1 MNYIELINR
10 LWQSHEAEQLST
22 TEIALYFYLVKI
34 FNSCH
39 WADSIK
45 RLNVKINAD
54 LNITYPTMCKARN
67 RLKQVG
73 LIDFKTQNGNSNT
86 TYTLKKFLKVTNEVS
101 DEVTTEVTNEVSDEI
116 NKTKT
121 KQNKTREIEAK
132 ASLSNTSTQGDIP
145 DDIISEPLGNAP
157 KDPEE
162 EKKESCAKENREYCQ
177 KVVDY
182 FNKKCVSLPRVQV
195 LTDDRIRT
203 IIARTREHG
212 KDKVKRAIDQASI
225 SEFLA
230 GQNKRGFSADLNWIF
245 KPRNFIKVLE
255 GNYGK
260 NNNSSTS
267 SATSS
272 TELLQAVAE
281 GLSRAR
287 TKQEWE

>member
-86 TYTLKKFLKVTNEVS
+86 TYTLKKFLKVTNEVTSEVGSEVS
-101 DEVTTEVTNEVSDEI
+101 DEVSDEI

-121 KQNKTREIEAK
+121 KLNKT
-132 ASLSNTSTQGDIP
+132 
-145 DDIISEPLGNAP
+145 
-157 KDPEE
+157 
-162 EKKESCAKENREYCQ
+162 
-177 KVVDY
+177 
-182 FNKKCVSLPRVQV
+182 
-195 LTDDRIRT
+195 
-203 IIARTREHG
+203 
-212 KDKVKRAIDQASI
+212 KDKERENEAIAIVPPLPNLDNSDPPMEQEEIIPPLPPAPLTE
-225 SEFLA
+225 SET
-230 GQNKRGFSADLNWIF
+230 
-245 KPRNFIKVLE
+245 NFIKFQKWIISNAPQVARFKEPFTKAQFEKLKKDFPLSKIQDMLTRMHNRADLTKKNINANRTFRNWVNIELKNSNYAGSTGNSKGTTRANIPTTTE
-255 GNYGK
+255 GYT
-260 NNNSSTS
+260 STLP
-267 SATSS
+267 T
-272 TELLQAVAE
+272 TIDD
-281 GLSRAR
+281 
-287 TKQEWE
+287 